1 MPLNQLNV
9 VPMGVSPRHT
19 LSLDAFSRMRSDLL
33 EVGHIVI
40 DNCFSANQVKEMSSV
55 CGDFLAKYEKDFRE
69 GKMSDAEREAHLNST
84 RDLPASAQKLLTRML
99 YRSQFLDLLRFL
111 LGSNTVVMFRNDQCL
126 RKIHADYP
134 LRSVGL
140 HHDTQFVSYVNR
152 TFTLWLPLTDVLEN
166 SPTILYAHRSLNPS
180 FDSIDP
186 EIRWSEKTAHD
197 EQGEDYEPKKEKRAM
212 KMLEFIK
219 QHSKKTY
226 APRLKIGSAIVFC
239 HDVLHGT
246 FMNRQSKGVRHSIDC
261 RFSVDFD
268 RSMQPMDSTNKIHTL
283 YTNPGPA
290 SAIRTILFRDDD
302 LPVYAPHDSH
312 PDIENGTPTYEGY
325 SYARKHDVDYDFAFY
340 EETMPDVTGEEL
352 AKRVIYDETARR
364 LLRLKILSILKE
376 QKESIMIRSNYKK
389 FITKIYNRCKN
400 YWAQK
405 K

>member
-1 MPLNQLNV
+1 MPLNQSNI

-19 LSLDAFSRMRSDLL
+19 LSLDAFGRMRSDLL

-40 DNCFSANQVKEMSSV
+40 DNCFSINQVKEISSV
-55 CGDFLAKYEKDFRE
+55 CGDFLAKYEKAFRE
-69 GKMSDAEREAHLNST
+69 GKMSDTEREAHLNAT
-84 RDLPASAQKLLTRML
+84 RDLPASAQKLLIRML
-99 YRSQFLDLLRFL
+99 YRSQFLNLLRFL
-111 LGSNTVVMFRNDQCL
+111 LGHNSVVMFRNDQCL

-140 HHDTQFVSYVNR
+140 HHDTQFVSYVDR

-186 EIRWSEKTAHD
+186 AIRWNEKTAHD
-197 EQGEDYEPKKEKRAM
+197 EQGEDYEPKKEKREM

-246 FMNRQSKGVRHSIDC
+246 FMNRQSKGFRYSMDC

-268 RSMQPMDSTNKIHTL
+268 RSMQPMDSPKKTHTL
-283 YTNPGPA
+283 YANPGPA
-290 SAIRTILFRDDD
+290 SAIRTISFNLDQP
-302 LPVYAPHDSH
+302 PVYTPHHSH

-325 SYARKHDVDYDFAFY
+325 SYARKYNVDYDFASY
-340 EETMPDVTGEEL
+340 EKTMPDVTREVL
-352 AKRVIYDETARR
+352 AKRMIYDRAARR
-364 LLRLKILSILKE
+364 LFRLTAANLIE
-376 QKESIMIRSNYKK
+376 SNYKK
-389 FITKIYNRCKN
+389 FVTKIYNRCKS
-400 YWAQK
+400 YWPK
-405 K
+405 KK